1 MALCPMRHGPLRD
14 LLASSACPA
23 LSPGTVVLI
32 LQKGEIRVINQT
44 TCEKLMPQQITARMM
59 CVGYLSGGVDA
70 CQVGA
75 AGVGLGGGPGW
86 AGGWVGALRACLS
99 SGRFWGPP
107 VQRGSRWADLPGW
120 CGELG

>member
-1 MALCPMRHGPLRD
+1 MALCPAWHGPLRD
-14 LLASSACPA
+14 LLAYSACPA

-75 AGVGLGGGPGW
+75 VGAGRRAGLEGGPGW
-86 AGGWVGALRACLS
+86 AGALRPCLS
-99 SGRFWGPP
+99 SGRFRGPP
-107 VQRGSRWADLPGW
+107 VQCGSRWADLPGW
-120 CGELG
+120 RGELG